1 MISDTM
7 TTGPTSEI
15 WCGSRKEVNISIH
28 PLSGYVF
35 PSPDCIPQVYHMQIM
50 DGNKNPSALF
60 ELKSIATPYFE
71 GTYFACA

>member
-28 PLSGYVF
+28 KLRGYVF
-35 PSPDCIPQVYHMQIM
+35 PSPDCLPQVYHMNIQDI
-50 DGNKNPSALF
+50 NKNPASYL
-60 ELKSIATPYFE
+60 ELMSIATPFSD
-71 GTYFACA
+71 GTYFVCA